1 MNRFFFGIVLTAVLG
16 SLGGCSIRQMALDQT
31 AGILKDALPA
41 FEKEWDFE
49 LVEDALPGT
58 IKTIEGFLQ
67 SGPNNT
73 DLLLLTAQAYT
84 TYALVIIEDHWE
96 RAEEDSEEADRLALR
111 AREMYL
117 RAHRHGL
124 RLLAQRH
131 PGFPENFSK
140 DSETLDRALK
150 ACTPEDVPGL
160 FWAGMPL
167 VGAVNISRNDVT
179 MISFMPKGK
188 ALIQRARELN
198 EGYYHAGSHM
208 ILGSLYGSMGP
219 SLGGDVAKAKKHFD
233 RALELTKRRFLLVQM
248 MYAKTL
254 AVQNQDLPLFKKLL
268 NEVLDAKLE
277 IFPQQKLAN
286 VAAKRRARRLLKRAD
301 ELF

>member
-1 MNRFFFGIVLTAVLG
+1 MNSALPGTILTAALL
-16 SLGGCSIRQMALDQT
+16 LGGCSMRQMALDQT

-49 LVEDALPGT
+49 LVAEALPGS
-58 IKTIEGFLQ
+58 IKIMEGFLQ
-67 SGPNNT
+67 SGPGNP

-84 TYALVIIEDHWE
+84 SYALVILEDRWE
-96 RAEEDSEEADRLALR
+96 RAEEDSEEADRLAHR
-111 AREMYL
+111 TREMYL
-117 RAHRHGL
+117 RGHRFGL
-124 RLLAQRH
+124 RLLELRH
-131 PGFPENFSK
+131 PGFSK
-140 DSETLDRALK
+140 DFATDSATIERRLA

-179 MISFMPKGK
+179 MISYMPKGR
-188 ALIQRARELN
+188 ALIQRALALN

-208 ILGSLYGSMGP
+208 ILGSLYGSLGP
-219 SLGGDVAKAKKHFD
+219 SLGGDPVKAQKHLE
-233 RALELTKRRFLLVQM
+233 RALELTERRFLLVQV

-254 AVQNQDLPLFKKLL
+254 AVQNQDLPLFKKML
-268 NEVLDAKLE
+268 NEVLEAKLE

-286 VAAKRRARRLLKRAD
+286 VAAKRRARRLLQRAD